1 MDGGGGAHGETPLL
15 CRQGNSAA
23 AEIQGDLSGAEET
36 HTSRWGVV
44 ATLNPVRNVNAHT
57 HAHTQTVMT
66 SFFVPSY
73 QMQSLCSSED
83 AMALLDHMETQ
94 YYELQ
99 LQLYDIQAEILQCE
113 ELLLTAQLDS
123 IRRQMTGI
131 FSPNLLLTFG
141 FIFTG

>member
-1 MDGGGGAHGETPLL
+1 MHRHEH
-15 CRQGNSAA
+15 
-23 AEIQGDLSGAEET
+23 T
-36 HTSRWGVV
+36 HT
-44 ATLNPVRNVNAHT
+44 
-57 HAHTQTVMT
+57 QF
-66 SFFVPSY
+66 FFVTFFEGFFEFFATSP

-131 FSPNLLLTFG
+131 LAE
-141 FIFTG
+141 FTR

>member
-1 MDGGGGAHGETPLL
+1 MPF
-15 CRQGNSAA
+15 
-23 AEIQGDLSGAEET
+23 
-36 HTSRWGVV
+36 
-44 ATLNPVRNVNAHT
+44 P
-57 HAHTQTVMT
+57 
-66 SFFVPSY
+66 

-83 AMALLDHMETQ
+83 AMVLLDHMETQ

-131 FSPNLLLTFG
+131 WPNLPATSGQILLME
-141 FIFTG
+141 